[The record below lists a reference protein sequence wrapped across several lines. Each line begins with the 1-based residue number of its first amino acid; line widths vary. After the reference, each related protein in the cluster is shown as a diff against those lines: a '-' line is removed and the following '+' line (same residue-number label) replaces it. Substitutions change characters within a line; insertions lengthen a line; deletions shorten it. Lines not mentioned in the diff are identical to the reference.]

1 MRLEPLIACGAA
13 IIACGYSLPHVY
25 LQVRLTTEFRK
36 QIVRLKKGLPGA
48 SPMKSPAAL
57 LTTPPKGSAH
67 GAQPQIAPGALKVA
81 GAPGTPA
88 VAQLVEN
95 GPLAPSG
102 ATARPASSQGFG
114 LALRTSRGAPEPRRS
129 PGAAAASPLAH
140 PVA

>member
-48 SPMKSPAAL
+48 SPMKSPAAV

-102 ATARPASSQGFG
+102 ATARPARPPRKGSG
-114 LALRTSRGAPEPRRS
+114 LLY
-129 PGAAAASPLAH
+129 AH
-140 PVA
+140 PEERPSRAGRQERLRHHR